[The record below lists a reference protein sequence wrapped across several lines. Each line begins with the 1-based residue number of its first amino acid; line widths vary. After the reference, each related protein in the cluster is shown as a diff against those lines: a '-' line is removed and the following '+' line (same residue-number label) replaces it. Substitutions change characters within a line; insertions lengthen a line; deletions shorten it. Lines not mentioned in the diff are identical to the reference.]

1 MREFQTLHP
10 GMPRQGGA
18 ALIMGLLVL
27 VIMALLSITATN
39 STLMQNRMAGN
50 FRDSS
55 VAFQASEG
63 GSRWAMA
70 WLLSLDETER
80 PFPCASS
87 CTSGSP
93 VWSPGQYPLEP
104 ASSETFWVAANGY
117 GIDPTDGNAVSP
129 ARRAE
134 NKMSLAI
141 AGPTRSVRTLTAR

>member
-1 MREFQTLHP
+1 MRDFQTLHP
-10 GMPRQGGA
+10 GLPRQGGA

-27 VIMALLSITATN
+27 TVMILLVITATS
-39 STLMQNRMAGN
+39 STLMQNHMAGN

-55 VAFQASEG
+55 LAFQASEG

-93 VWSPGQYPLEP
+93 VWSTGQYPLEP
-104 ASSETFWVAANGY
+104 ASGDTFWTAANSY
-117 GIDPTDGNAVSP
+117 GIDPTDGSAVSP
-129 ARRAE
+129 AQSMPLVSAQPRYIME
-134 NKMSLAI
+134 EVFFQ
-141 AGPTRSVRTLTAR
+141 P